1 MKNNNITIRS
11 SAAEYLTFI
20 MASGEAGVEAI
31 FSDENV
37 WLSQKMMAV
46 LYDVETN
53 TINYH
58 LKKAYDDNE
67 IDEKST
73 IRKFRIVGKEGTRE
87 IEREVNH
94 YNLKAIIAV
103 GYKVDSSKAIQFR
116 KWANNI
122 IEEYTIKGF
131 SLDDERLKNGGSIL
145 TKKYFDELL
154 ERIREI
160 RLSERRFYQKI
171 TDIYSTSID
180 YDSSALITKQFFA
193 NVQNRMHFAIHG
205 NTAAEVIYNRADAT
219 KENMGLTNWQGSP
232 ESKIHKYDVTIAKNY
247 LSENELNN
255 MARLVSAYLDFA
267 ELQANKNIPMTMK
280 DWELHLTR
288 ILELTEH
295 GQLKDNGKISSEI
308 AKIHAETEFEKYR
321 LIQDKNY
328 KSDFDKFIEL
338 ENEIK

>member
-11 SAAEYLTFI
+11 SVAEYLTFI

-31 FSDENV
+31 YSDENV
-37 WLSQKMMAV
+37 WLSQKMMAL
-46 LYDVETN
+46 LYDTEIN

-58 LKKAYDDNE
+58 LKKAFKDKE
-67 IDEKST
+67 IDENSV
-73 IRKFRIVGKEGTRE
+73 IQKFRITASDGKQYDTM
-87 IEREVNH
+87 H
-94 YNLKAIIAV
+94 YNLQGIIAV

-116 KWANNI
+116 KWANRI

-160 RLSERRFYQKI
+160 RLSDRRFYQKI

-180 YDSSALITKQFFA
+180 YDSSALITKQFFV

-205 NTAAEVIYNRADAT
+205 NTTAEVIYNRADAT

-232 ESKIHKYDVTIAKNY
+232 ESKIHKYDVTIANNY

-338 ENEIK
+338 ENE

>member
-11 SAAEYLTFI
+11 SAAEYLTFV
-20 MASGEAGVEAI
+20 MASGEGGVEAI
-31 FSDENV
+31 YSDENV
-37 WLSQKMMAV
+37 WLSQKMMAL
-46 LYDVETN
+46 LYDTEIN

-58 LKKAYDDNE
+58 LKKAFKDKE
-67 IDEKST
+67 TDENSV
-73 IRKFRIVGKEGTRE
+73 IQKFRITASDGKQYDTM
-87 IEREVNH
+87 H
-94 YNLKAIIAV
+94 YNLQGIIAV

-116 KWANNI
+116 KWANRI
-122 IEEYTIKGF
+122 IEEYIIKGF

-180 YDSSALITKQFFA
+180 YDSSALITKRFFV

-205 NTAAEVIYNRADAT
+205 NTTAEVIYNRADAT

-232 ESKIHKYDVTIAKNY
+232 ESKIHKYDVTIANNY
-247 LSENELNN
+247 LSEKELNN

-267 ELQANKNIPMTMK
+267 ELQANENIPMTMK

-288 ILELTEH
+288 ILELTEY

-338 ENEIK
+338 ENEL

>member
-1 MKNNNITIRS
+1 MKEKNITIRS

-20 MASGEAGVEAI
+20 TSSGESGVEAI
-31 FSDENV
+31 YFDENV
-37 WLSQKMMAV
+37 WLSQKMMAL

-58 LKKAYDDNE
+58 LKKAFEDNE
-67 IDEKST
+67 IDENSV
-73 IRKFRIVGKEGTRE
+73 IRNFRITASDGKQYDTK
-87 IEREVNH
+87 H

-103 GYKVDSSKAIQFR
+103 GYKVDSSKAVQFR

-131 SLDDERLKNGGSIL
+131 SLDDERLKNGGSVL

-193 NVQNRMHFAIHG
+193 NVQNKIHYAIHG
-205 NTAAEVIYNRADAT
+205 NTAAEVIYNRADAS
-219 KENMGLTNWQGSP
+219 KLNMGLTTWEGAP
-232 ESKIHKYDVTIAKNY
+232 DSKIHKYDVTVAKNY

-255 MARLVSAYLDFA
+255 MSRLVSAYLDFA
-267 ELQANKNIPMTMK
+267 ELQANNNIPMTMK
-280 DWELHLTR
+280 DWELHLSK

-338 ENEIK
+338 ENKKQFS